1 MALCEFTYSALLEL
15 EPDMTTPNVNSRAKS
30 SLNQLL
36 VIVIGFYEMK
46 FDILTLD
53 IPSILG

>member
-1 MALCEFTYSALLEL
+1 LLEL